1 MAPNTPP
8 GPDGAPWRQFRT
20 AAESAGLNL
29 LRPVSSE
36 ALVGPTA
43 TQLDRWYP
51 GYGHAL
57 LLGSGGPT
65 FWERCRAA
73 GFLDRKNLPDPLD
86 AYTETVVDG
95 LVALLRAADPGAV
108 AAYPFRHARQVLP
121 FQALTASLTDLAG
134 MPFGIAV
141 DRVYGPWF
149 AWRAVVLTRL
159 PLEPA
164 AASMPQP
171 SVCRDCPA
179 PCVSACPP
187 GATHK
192 AGLDWQRCVDFRLA
206 EPTCR
211 GTCLAR
217 EACPVG
223 TAHRYSPA
231 QVAFH
236 HRASWQTIS
245 GARDKD

>member
-1 MAPNTPP
+1 MPP
-8 GPDGAPWRQFRT
+8 VPDVAPWRQFRA
-20 AAESAGLNL
+20 AAEAAGLNL
-29 LRPVSSE
+29 LRPVSRD
-36 ALVGPTA
+36 ALSGA
-43 TQLDRWYP
+43 AAAQLTRWYP
-51 GYGHAL
+51 GYRHAL

-65 FWERCRAA
+65 FWERCRVA
-73 GFLDRKNLPDPLD
+73 GFLDKKSLPDPLD

-95 LVALLRAADPGAV
+95 LLAPLRAADPGVV

-121 FQALTASLTDLAG
+121 FQALTATLTDLQTL
-134 MPFGIAV
+134 PFGIAV

-159 PLEPA
+159 PGAGDGQP
-164 AASMPQP
+164 MPLS
-171 SVCRDCPA
+171 SVCSDCPA
-179 PCVSACPP
+179 PCVVACPP
-187 GATHK
+187 KVTHK
-192 AGLDWQRCVDFRLA
+192 AGLDWQGCIDFRLA

-236 HRASWQTIS
+236 HAASWQTIA
-245 GARDKD
+245 GARDKG